1 MIQLIGGQLYRWGV
15 NRKVEIK
22 DITQDKIPDKILFA
36 NKGDSVAVKMDYV
49 ATGVEI
55 PAYLLQT
62 GKPVCVYLVKDNRTV
77 EHKIFPVY
85 DQPRP
90 EDYIYENDQRNY
102 VYELTEEAKAAT
114 KSANAA
120 ATLAYAA
127 QEAANEAAED
137 ARKAAAELG
146 SIIDDG
152 KTDYDSV
159 WSSQKVSDLFTITR
173 ELIET
178 GDEKVALESQL
189 YVSQAITDE
198 SSRLEALMDSKDQQ
212 AALEMEM
219 KMAADGV
226 NASILKLGNDT
237 SSAVVVSADSRE
249 DGFGVLRL
257 DPLMEK
263 PFPERDKNRV
273 ILRNIAP
280 GTADDDAA
288 TVWQTKQIANSL
300 IENTRTVVSEAE
312 EKLREE
318 MSEKR
323 ALHASTLRVGDT
335 VLGDVLIQTG
345 ANEAD
350 SGGNLA
356 GVLNLRPYAYQ
367 GNKVILRN
375 IAPGTQENDAVTKG
389 QMDRAFGDLESALDA
404 IIAIQN
410 GLLRFSFYVSAIEYF
425 AEPGMTWREWM
436 DSEYNDGSFSVGYIE
451 DGDVAFEFVMI
462 DETEVYWDG
471 KLVPL
476 DDRIIENGN
485 YSV

>member
-1 MIQLIGGQLYRWGV
+1 MTNIFL
-15 NRKVEIK
+15 K
-22 DITQDKIPDKILFA
+22 A
-36 NKGDSVAVKMDYV
+36 KGSS
-49 ATGVEI
+49 
-55 PAYLLQT
+55 
-62 GKPVCVYLVKDNRTV
+62 
-77 EHKIFPVY
+77 
-85 DQPRP
+85 
-90 EDYIYENDQRNY
+90 
-102 VYELTEEAKAAT
+102 LTA
-114 KSANAA
+114 SA
-120 ATLAYAA
+120 
-127 QEAANEAAED
+127 
-137 ARKAAAELG
+137 
-146 SIIDDG
+146 DG
-152 KTDYDSV
+152 KITSGMVGTNVSIQYDEAWNSLFKTV
-159 WSSQKVSDLFTITR
+159 FFKVGNFVRKREDVNTRTTVPFEVLRNHGFPLEIGIQGRDIDGKIVLPTVWATVGMIYNGAGGGVPVGGSPDIGESPRIPINDNLISSESTWSSQKIDEVNTKLTQK
-173 ELIET
+173 IE
-178 GDEKVALESQL
+178 K
-189 YVSQAITDE
+189 
-198 SSRLEALMDSKDQQ
+198 LEAPHEVLASVLQIGEENKNKVTMQ
-212 AALEMEM
+212 AATR
-219 KMAADGV
+219 D
-226 NASILKLGNDT
+226 D
-237 SSAVVVSADSRE
+237 D
-249 DGFGVLRL
+249 FGVVELT
-257 DPLMEK
+257 PFMEK
-263 PFPERDKNRV
+263 PAPYQDKNRV

-280 GTADDDAA
+280 GKEDNDAA

-389 QMDRAFGDLESALDA
+389 QMDRAFGDLESALDN